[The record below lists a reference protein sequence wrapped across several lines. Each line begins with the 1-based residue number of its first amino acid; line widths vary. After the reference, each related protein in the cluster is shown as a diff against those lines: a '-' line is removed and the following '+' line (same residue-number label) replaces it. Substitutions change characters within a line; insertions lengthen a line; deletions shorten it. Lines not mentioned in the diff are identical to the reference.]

1 MVKKLNENLT
11 AKIITKHGLTRTI
24 RIRDSLRQGGALSL
38 TLYGILMDEISK
50 ALQKTQHG
58 ISIIEGELNISNL
71 LWVDDVVILEKEGK
85 LQDPLNTTNEV
96 IDKYHIEFGEP
107 KSNSMTIKNNRKKPT
122 NKEYHLGN
130 MNLKKTDKYKYLG
143 YWQNEKNNNEDQ
155 IKATKGRTEAAYQ
168 KMMALTGNSN
178 FNDIEM
184 ETIWLITKACIL
196 PAITYSGETWEPNE
210 HNFKEANKI
219 YENIL
224 KRILK
229 TPKGTPREPL
239 YAETGLLDPQTIIT
253 CNRINMEARIMK
265 GENKP

>member
-107 KSNSMTIKNNRKKPT
+107 KSNSMTIKTT
-122 NKEYHLGN
+122 NKEYHQLC
-130 MNLKKTDKYKYLG
+130 MFY
-143 YWQNEKNNNEDQ
+143 
-155 IKATKGRTEAAYQ
+155 
-168 KMMALTGNSN
+168 
-178 FNDIEM
+178 
-184 ETIWLITKACIL
+184 
-196 PAITYSGETWEPNE
+196 
-210 HNFKEANKI
+210 
-219 YENIL
+219 
-224 KRILK
+224 
-229 TPKGTPREPL
+229 
-239 YAETGLLDPQTIIT
+239 
-253 CNRINMEARIMK
+253 
-265 GENKP
+265 